1 MPIVTTHDTARGITI
16 HTAAG
21 PLTFREVIGTLEGF
35 YGRDDLPDRVLWD
48 GRDAT
53 IAHLTHDELERI
65 ATYPKRWRRPDKPL
79 PGGKRAIVVST
90 DLDYGLARIV
100 DLVQGLARD
109 ELPYEV
115 RTFRSLDEALHWLAS
130 D

>member
-1 MPIVTTHDTARGITI
+1 
-16 HTAAG
+16 
-21 PLTFREVIGTLEGF
+21 
-35 YGRDDLPDRVLWD
+35 VLWD

-65 ATYPKRWRRPDKPL
+65 ATYPGQLRRPGKSL
-79 PGGKRAIVVST
+79 AGGRRAIVVST
-90 DLDYGLARIV
+90 DLDYGLARVV

-115 RTFRSLDEALHWLAS
+115 QTFRSLEEALRWLAS